1 VNYHSVLEAWR
12 HRFVYVKNWKSQ
24 LQRPNRKAFL
34 RSAPLISIVDDDES
48 IREATEGLMRS
59 LGYQA
64 ATFASAEEFL
74 RSDSVGDTSCLIA
87 DVQMP
92 GLSGVDLQRHLI
104 AQGVH
109 VPTIFITA
117 FPEEGT
123 RTHAMT
129 AGAFGYLGKPFSEES
144 LLRCLDSALAGSG
157 DKVSQG

>member
-1 VNYHSVLEAWR
+1 M
-12 HRFVYVKNWKSQ
+12 
-24 LQRPNRKAFL
+24 

-48 IREATEGLMRS
+48 QRESTKGLVRS

-74 RSDSVGDTSCLIA
+74 RSDSVDNTSCLIT

-92 GLSGVDLQRHLI
+92 GLSGIELQRGLI
-104 AQGVH
+104 ARGVEM
-109 VPTIFITA
+109 PTIFITA

-123 RTHAMT
+123 RLRALT

-144 LLRCLDSALAGSG
+144 LIKCLDKALGRSG
-157 DKVSQG
+157 EKILQP

>member
-1 VNYHSVLEAWR
+1 M
-12 HRFVYVKNWKSQ
+12 
-24 LQRPNRKAFL
+24 

-48 IREATEGLMRS
+48 QRESTKGLVRS

-74 RSDSVGDTSCLIA
+74 RSDSVDNTSCLIT

-92 GLSGVDLQRHLI
+92 GLSGIELQRGLI
-104 AQGVH
+104 ARGVEL
-109 VPTIFITA
+109 PTIFITA

-123 RTHAMT
+123 RLRALT

-144 LLRCLDSALAGSG
+144 LIKCLDKALGRSG
-157 DKVSQG
+157 EKILQP